1 MRSRRKQG
9 QGFTLMEILVALTVM
24 GVAVVYLAQLFS
36 SNLRMIG
43 ASQDSMAAFPLAET
57 LMREIVESDKIEEKS
72 WIRETDQ
79 GWRMEVSVS
88 EVLKERTQD
97 LSVKL
102 LQIEM
107 TLSWEKALR
116 KRPLML
122 RTLKV
127 VNKIDNRGNIEQ
139 KS

>member
-9 QGFTLMEILVALTVM
+9 QGFTLMEILVAMTVM

-36 SNLRMIG
+36 ANLRAIG
-43 ASQDSMAAFPLAET
+43 ASQDSLAALPLAET

-72 WIRETDQ
+72 WKKETDQ

-88 EVLKERTQD
+88 EILKERTQN

-116 KRPLML
+116 KRPLTL

>member
-1 MRSRRKQG
+1 M
-9 QGFTLMEILVALTVM
+9 TVM

-36 SNLRMIG
+36 ANLRTIG
-43 ASQDSMAAFPLAET
+43 ASQDSLAALPLAET

-72 WIRETDQ
+72 WKKETDQ

-88 EVLKERTQD
+88 EILKERTQN

-102 LQIEM
+102 LQIDM

-116 KRPLML
+116 KGPLTL

-127 VNKIDNRGNIEQ
+127 VNKIDNRGDIEQ

>member
-1 MRSRRKQG
+1 
-9 QGFTLMEILVALTVM
+9 MEILVAMVVM
-24 GVAVVYLAQLFS
+24 GIAVVYLAQLFS
-36 SNLRMIG
+36 SNLRMMG
-43 ASQDSMAAFPLAET
+43 ASQASQAVLPLAET
-57 LMREIVESDKIEEKS
+57 LMREIVESDMIEEKS
-72 WIRETDQ
+72 WVKETDQ
-79 GWRMEVSVS
+79 GLRMEVSV
-88 EVLKERTQD
+88 EEILKERTEH

-107 TLSWEKALR
+107 TLFGEKALH
-116 KRPLML
+116 KGPLTL